1 MGARRIFTREYRC
14 LRFYQYLTPS
24 LYKGTLD
31 SRRFAMQI
39 QTLTELADWPKDF
52 ELSEVESRNKI
63 VDTPIGQALIEH
75 FKQYNDVFESKK
87 DAA

>member
-1 MGARRIFTREYRC
+1 
-14 LRFYQYLTPS
+14 
-24 LYKGTLD
+24 
-31 SRRFAMQI
+31 MQI